1 MENKDGLEKLKPL
14 EIVTTTDESI
24 KLHQVKTNQQMVI
37 SRQLPRQLNLVENN
51 CCMEA
56 VRMAEGFY
64 YQWKAGDK
72 TVSGITYQGA
82 LMLARNWQNCSVDS
96 VGIDGHSMPT
106 HFIITAVF
114 TDFENNFNITRSYS
128 IRKNYTIHGRYDE
141 ARKEDMRIQ
150 IAQSKALRNA
160 ILSGLPEWLKSKAE
174 KHARSGVRKRIE
186 DYISKNG
193 KVNAIKLLVEG
204 LNKNGVKTD
213 IILAKFG
220 KAKIEGLDIEN
231 LVTMKGDL
239 SAIENGDEFAHNLYE
254 FETKSEMEKRLQQ
267 RADELKKKKEE
278 VKKEESENSDTEKQ
292 KEKRRP
298 GRPPKEDKSKD
309 NPEKPEEKHKE
320 TEYEKYLKSLNDV
333 GLLGV
338 FKDLKN
344 QVKTETDTIAFA
356 KMDKQRQVNLIVSL
370 KDKIKNSEK

>member
-1 MENKDGLEKLKPL
+1 L
-14 EIVTTTDESI
+14 
-24 KLHQVKTNQQMVI
+24 I
-37 SRQLPRQLNLVENN
+37 S
-51 CCMEA
+51 
-56 VRMAEGFY
+56 
-64 YQWKAGDK
+64 
-72 TVSGITYQGA
+72 
-82 LMLARNWQNCSVDS
+82 
-96 VGIDGHSMPT
+96 
-106 HFIITAVF
+106 
-114 TDFENNFNITRSYS
+114 
-128 IRKNYTIHGRYDE
+128 
-141 ARKEDMRIQ
+141 
-150 IAQSKALRNA
+150 
-160 ILSGLPEWLKSKAE
+160 
-174 KHARSGVRKRIE
+174 
-186 DYISKNG
+186 
-193 KVNAIKLLVEG
+193 G
-204 LNKNGVKTD
+204 LNKVGVKTD
-213 IILAKFG
+213 VILAKFG

-267 RADELKKKKEE
+267 RADELKK
-278 VKKEESENSDTEKQ
+278 KKEESENSDTEKQ